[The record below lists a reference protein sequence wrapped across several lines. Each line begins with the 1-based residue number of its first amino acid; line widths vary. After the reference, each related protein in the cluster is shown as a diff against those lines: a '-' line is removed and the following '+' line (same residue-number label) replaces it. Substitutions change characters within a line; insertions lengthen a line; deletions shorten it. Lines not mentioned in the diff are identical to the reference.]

1 MKSTLLEKIF
11 AILAVMAVAGMAIY
25 YFASRPQS
33 EDYRVVLQREGVLQE
48 VAESQAPAT
57 GAGEKVDLNT
67 ADIYQLQEL
76 PGIGEK
82 RARDIVADREANGPF
97 RFPEEITRVSG
108 IGEGTMRGLLDYVT
122 AR

>member
-25 YFASRPQS
+25 YFASRPRTG
-33 EDYRVVLQREGVLQE
+33 DYRVVLQRDGVLQD
-48 VAESQAPAT
+48 VAESPPAET
-57 GAGEKVDLNT
+57 QTGEKVDLNS
-67 ADIYQLQEL
+67 ADVYELETL

-82 RARDIVADREANGPF
+82 RAKDIVADREANGPF

-122 AR
+122 AD